1 MKARALADATHDMRV
16 THRTVRVSEK
26 AIGWIHAMCHLKRP
40 LRNPAR
46 LIKGRSGL
54 IKHELADT
62 TNVKHCR
69 LGPRSGRRF
78 MSYLSEYCF
87 SSHSQPPSVILNK
100 VKSGQGKM

>member
-26 AIGWIHAMCHLKRP
+26 AIGWIHAMCYLKRP

-54 IKHELADT
+54 IENEPADT
-62 TNVKHCR
+62 THVKHGR
-69 LGPRSGRRF
+69 LGPRSGGRF
-78 MSYLSEYCF
+78 MSFLSEYCF
-87 SSHSQPPSVILNK
+87 SSHPQPPSVILNQ
-100 VKSGQGKM
+100 VKSGQCKM